1 MNADY
6 PFYVSPRNRK
16 GIILFFLICLTV
28 IFLPR
33 IVRSFDKTLKI
44 SVSKSKIADFEK
56 RRKEY
61 YQKRSYA
68 KSKSRYKV
76 PPLRFDPNNYEKID
90 WLKLGLSEKQV
101 NVVMKFTQKG
111 LYSNDDLKKIFVI
124 PEQLFKLI
132 KDSTFYPI
140 KPTYKSSNEEKKV
153 VVHYEINLNTANE
166 SDLLAIKGLGAY
178 YAKAILKYK
187 GELGGYVRKSQLMEI
202 FKMSSE
208 SFEKIIPHIQINPL
222 EIRLLNIND
231 ATVEELNAHPYL
243 NWGQAN
249 SIIKMRFQKNG
260 FRSLNE
266 LKESHL
272 INEETFEKLLPYLSL

>member
-1 MNADY
+1 MNTDN

-16 GIILFFLICLTV
+16 GVILFFLICLTV

-33 IVRSFDKTLKI
+33 MIRSFDNQLKI
-44 SVSKSKIADFEK
+44 TISKSKIADFEK

-61 YQKRSYA
+61 YKKKSFY
-68 KSKSRYKV
+68 KSKNRYTI
-76 PPLRFDPNNYEKID
+76 PALRFDPNNYEKAD

-124 PEQLFKLI
+124 PDQLFHLI
-132 KDSTFYPI
+132 KDSTYYPDTPSHKKI
-140 KPTYKSSNEEKKV
+140 DIEKKV
-153 VVHYEINLNTANE
+153 IVPYEINLNTATE

-187 GELGGYVRKSQLMEI
+187 NELGGYVRKSQLMEI
-202 FKMSSE
+202 FKMNCE
-208 SFEKIIPHIQINPL
+208 SYEKIIPHLQINPA

-243 NWGQAN
+243 NWSQAN

-260 FRSLNE
+260 FRSLHE
-266 LKESHL
+266 LKQSHL

>member
-33 IVRSFDKTLKI
+33 IVRHFDKPFKI

-61 YQKRSYA
+61 YQKTY
-68 KSKSRYKV
+68 YV
-76 PPLRFDPNNYEKID
+76 
-90 WLKLGLSEKQV
+90 
-101 NVVMKFTQKG
+101 TQKG

-124 PEQLFKLI
+124 PDILFKLI

-140 KPTYKSSNEEKKV
+140 RPTYIKIIEEKSILSPK
-153 VVHYEINLNTANE
+153 EIDLNTASE
-166 SDLLAIKGLGAY
+166 SELLAIKGLGAY
-178 YAKAILKYK
+178 YAKAIIKYK

-208 SFEKIIPHIQINPL
+208 SFEKIIPHIHINPS

-231 ATVEELNAHPYL
+231 ATLEEFNAHPYL
-243 NWGQAN
+243 NWSQAN
-249 SIIKMRFQKNG
+249 SIFKMRIQKNG
-260 FRSLNE
+260 FKNINE
-266 LKESHL
+266 IKQSHL
-272 INEETFEKLLPYLSL
+272 IDEETYEKLLPYLSI

>member
-33 IVRSFDKTLKI
+33 IVRHFDKPFKI

-61 YQKRSYA
+61 YQKTSFV
-68 KSKSRYKV
+68 KSKSKYNV
-76 PPLRFDPNNYEKID
+76 PPLRFDPNNYKKVD

-124 PEQLFKLI
+124 PDILFKLI

-140 KPTYKSSNEEKKV
+140 RPTYIKIIEEKSILSPK
-153 VVHYEINLNTANE
+153 EIDLNTASE
-166 SDLLAIKGLGAY
+166 SELLAIKGLGAY
-178 YAKAILKYK
+178 YAKAIIKYK

-208 SFEKIIPHIQINPL
+208 SFEKIIPHIHINPS

-231 ATVEELNAHPYL
+231 ATLEEFNAHPYL
-243 NWGQAN
+243 NWSQAN
-249 SIIKMRFQKNG
+249 SIFKMRIQKNG
-260 FRSLNE
+260 FKNINE
-266 LKESHL
+266 IKQSHL
-272 INEETFEKLLPYLSL
+272 IDEETYEKLLPYLSI

>member
-16 GIILFFLICLTV
+16 GTILFFLICLTV

-33 IVRSFDKTLKI
+33 IVRSFDKPLKI

-61 YQKRSYA
+61 YQKTSYV
-68 KSKSRYKV
+68 KNKSRYKA
-76 PPLRFDPNNYEKID
+76 PPLRFDPNDYEKID

-153 VVHYEINLNTANE
+153 VVHYEINLNTASE

-208 SFEKIIPHIQINPL
+208 SFEKIIPHIQINPA

-243 NWGQAN
+243 NWSQAN

>member
-61 YQKRSYA
+61 YQKTSYA

-76 PPLRFDPNNYEKID
+76 PPLRFDPNNYEKVD

-124 PEQLFKLI
+124 PEQLFLLI

-140 KPTYKSSNEEKKV
+140 KPSYKSSNEEKKV
-153 VVHYEINLNTANE
+153 AVLYEINLNTASEN
-166 SDLLAIKGLGAY
+166 DLLAIKGLGSY

-187 GELGGYVRKSQLMEI
+187 GELGGFVRKSQLMEI

-208 SFEKIIPHIQINPL
+208 SFEKIIPHIQINPS

-272 INEETFEKLLPYLSL
+272 INEETFDKLLPYLSL